1 MALLPNRLAFT
12 KVWRDQW
19 MIGTCCLN
27 RVMQRK
33 SEDVVL
39 HVKAGAN
46 WLQDKRLDV
55 GVGLILISL
64 PNHQQSLTEF
74 LISSSLQM

>member
-1 MALLPNRLAFT
+1 MYSHKAMAKNRLAFT
-12 KVWRDQW
+12 KVWRDLW

-64 PNHQQSLTEF
+64 PNHQ
-74 LISSSLQM
+74 